1 MKSLTLN
8 RLENYP
14 FEVSESIN
22 QLRVN
27 LSFTDKDMKRIVIT
41 RAIPNE
47 GTSTISLALWRSLAG
62 IGK

>member
-27 LSFTDKDMKRIVIT
+27 LSFTDKDLKRIVIT
-41 RAIPNE
+41 SSIPNE
-47 GTSTISLALWRSLAG
+47 GKSTITLALWLSL
-62 IGK
+62 IHI